1 MRRVQSVDVT
11 AAHVLE
17 LIEDALAERG
27 AYLIF
32 SQLPQHV
39 PTGQDMR
46 QYFDEVGLARKEHHA
61 RVFGELDN
69 ALEWVENRILQEAR
83 LERAEEHPLELREVE
98 LFKGR
103 KAETLEA
110 LEACMDKRAFKAG
123 ESIFRRGDG
132 GDELLLIR
140 RGSVRVLLPLD
151 DRENHHL
158 ATFGRGDF
166 IGEMAFLDRAPR
178 SANAVAFTDTDL
190 YALSRQRFDALAVDH
205 KRLAINLFDALARML
220 AIRLRY
226 TNAELRLLQLT

>member
-1 MRRVQSVDVT
+1 
-11 AAHVLE
+11 
-17 LIEDALAERG
+17 
-27 AYLIF
+27 
-32 SQLPQHV
+32 
-39 PTGQDMR
+39 MR
-46 QYFDEVGLARKEHHA
+46 QYFDEVGLVRKEHHVRA
-61 RVFGELDN
+61 FGELDA

-83 LERAEEHPLELREVE
+83 LERAAETPLELREVE

-103 KAETLEA
+103 KQETLTA

-123 ESIFRRGDG
+123 ESIFRRGDE

-140 RGSVRVLLPLD
+140 RGSVRVMLPLD
-151 DRENHHL
+151 DKQSHHL

-178 SANAVAFTDTDL
+178 SAHAVAFTDTDL
-190 YALSRQRFDALAVDH
+190 YALSRRRFDVLAAEH

-226 TNAELRLLQLT
+226 ANAELRLLQLS